1 MPSLDTGIMVKICGI
16 RTLGDALVASEAGA
30 DFFGMVF
37 VPERHRRITPKDAKA
52 IVEGVRSAGGPTPRI
67 VGLFADQL
75 LDEVNAI
82 VEYVGLDVV
91 QLCGKEDV
99 EYAGQISCDV
109 IKVVHVAESATATD
123 DAGTSERV
131 RDFSGVGY
139 LVTLDRFVEG
149 IQGGTGK
156 GFDWGVAASLS
167 KSGLP
172 FLLAGGLTPENVS
185 DAIAEV
191 RPWGVDVS
199 SGVETDGNKDHQKI
213 RDFMHNSRAAAAK
226 TPNGQGA
233 EPHDR

>member
-1 MPSLDTGIMVKICGI
+1 MNMAAPDTGIMVKICGI
-16 RTLGDALVASEAGA
+16 RTLDDALVAADAGA

-37 VPERHRRITPKDAKA
+37 VPERHRRITPKDGKA
-52 IVEGVRSAGGPTPRI
+52 IAGGVRDAGGPTPRI

-91 QLCGKEDV
+91 QLCGKETL
-99 EYAGQISCDV
+99 EYAGQVSCDV

-131 RDFSGVGY
+131 REYSGVGH

-149 IQGGTGK
+149 LQGGTGK

-167 KSGLP
+167 RSGLP
-172 FLLAGGLTPENVS
+172 FLLAGGLTPENVP

-199 SGVETDGNKDHQKI
+199 SGVETDGVKDHQKI
-213 RDFMHNSRAAAAK
+213 KDFMNNARAAAAK
-226 TPNGQGA
+226 TA
-233 EPHDR
+233 